1 MGSLGSFCVIGLGWA
16 ACVLLQAAF
25 QGTQPWLTAPAG
37 AVLLAADVV
46 WVLRRHRSQANA
58 DWDVVR
64 RQCGFSRKAVRAAR
78 RAALDP
84 EAVMLHA
91 LSSPP
96 EWRAVIQEQLLDC
109 PQPPQVGPWSPAGSG
124 PGRRDRA
131 SGGGRRRHRR
141 RLAH

>member
-46 WVLRRHRSQANA
+46 WVLRRHRRQANA

-96 EWRAVIQEQLLDC
+96 EWRAVIQEQLLDLARSRHRSDRGL
-109 PQPPQVGPWSPAGSG
+109 PRAAVQGDATEPPEEV
-124 PGRRDRA
+124 
-131 SGGGRRRHRR
+131 GGGI
-141 RLAH
+141 AAG